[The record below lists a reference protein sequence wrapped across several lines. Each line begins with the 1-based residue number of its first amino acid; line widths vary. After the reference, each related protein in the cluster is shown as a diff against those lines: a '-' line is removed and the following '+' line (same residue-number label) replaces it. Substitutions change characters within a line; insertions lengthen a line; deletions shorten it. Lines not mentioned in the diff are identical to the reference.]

1 VALKA
6 KAAVFGLPEPPAL
19 IPLALLST
27 MELPSSSPVK
37 RLSAFKFDYKVAV
50 DEAIEVQP
58 AATAPFEW
66 STTLPVVEFKPVMFA
81 STPTETAKYVAAA
94 FPARLASLPSPSTDR
109 GLTVVNLQGRLGR
122 DVVHD
127 FIDRHRC
134 RVRPSV
140 RAFAPAGLC

>member
-1 VALKA
+1 VAPKA

-50 DEAIEVQP
+50 DEAI
-58 AATAPFEW
+58 EW